1 MTPFARQN
9 LNPEAIRP
17 NSSDELSDLFSRT
30 TWPGASSSFQKFH
43 RVIMNADYWEKRTAL
58 IGDGA
63 VRVLSLF
70 RPEEV
75 DYWRDELKSHRRN
88 SREIELMTWATN
100 EATLRGRAH
109 YGRID
114 EFAEYVFQF
123 IRTSEGELWKFGA
136 VAFSKAEDRALAR
149 QVIDIFGT
157 KN

>member
-17 NSSDELSDLFSRT
+17 NSSDELSDLFSRI

-43 RVIMNADYWEKRTAL
+43 RVTMNADYWEKRTAL
-58 IGDGA
+58 IRDGA

-88 SREIELMTWATN
+88 SREIELMTWAKHA
-100 EATLRGRAH
+100 ATLRGRAH

-136 VAFSKAEDRALAR
+136 VAFSKADDRALAR